1 MTDRSVTKQQRP
13 LVDPMSFELAE
24 HFLQD
29 HPHCDDITWG
39 LAAAI
44 QTAVEDWFEYREMVT
59 KSRSMF
65 KDRLASLAVKADA
78 TDGMIML
85 WGQRNPRVC
94 ASNHPTG
101 EHINYGGR
109 RQL

>member
-1 MTDRSVTKQQRP
+1 MTDLTTQKRP

-29 HPHCDDITWG
+29 HSHCDDHTWG

-44 QTAVEDWFEYREMVT
+44 QTAVEEWFEYREMLK
-59 KSRSMF
+59 KSRLLF
-65 KDRLASLAVKADA
+65 KDALAKLVVETDA

-94 ASNHPTG
+94 ASNSPTG